1 MMAAR
6 GNHASTVNL
15 LLDQGADPQVKN
27 QLGITALE
35 FAKHYNAPDAIEIL
49 SKRTVRVGASAP
61 ADAKR
66 VQNDGFRRGG
76 GLPPQIVAVS
86 GLAPH

>member
-1 MMAAR
+1 VRGSAAR
-6 GNHASTVNL
+6 GNHATTVNL

-35 FAKHYNAPDAIEIL
+35 FAKHYKAPDAIDIL

-61 ADAKR
+61 ADAQKS
-66 VQNDGFRRGG
+66 
-76 GLPPQIVAVS
+76 AK
-86 GLAPH
+86 